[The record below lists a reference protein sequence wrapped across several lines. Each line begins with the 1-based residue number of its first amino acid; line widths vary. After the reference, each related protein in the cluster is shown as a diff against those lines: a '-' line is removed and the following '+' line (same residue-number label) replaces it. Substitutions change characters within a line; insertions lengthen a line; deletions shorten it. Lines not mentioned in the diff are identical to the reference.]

1 MTLAAAHWARSPIA
15 VLDTETTGL
24 DPARGDRIIEL
35 GVVLFDDGEVS
46 DRWGTLIDCGSPL
59 PLETTRVTGIQQ
71 ADVAGK
77 PSFAAVV
84 DELLGRLEGRLLVA
98 YNASFDRGFLLH
110 ELSRCSRTLPDGA
123 LWMDPLVL
131 AKELQKG
138 QGNMKL
144 GTVAKRLGIELLEA
158 HRAVADAECAG
169 HVLMA
174 LALEMPESLGEALD
188 LHEAWEANQNASRAV
203 WRGKSRAATGGVGG
217 DVTSEEGLG
226 PGYPHGEELDPVRYM
241 FLRGTGRV

>member
-1 MTLAAAHWARSPIA
+1 MTVSAAHWARSPIA

-35 GVVLFDDGEVS
+35 GVVLFDDGVVS
-46 DRWGTLIDCGSPL
+46 ERWGTLLDCGMPL
-59 PLETTRVTGIQQ
+59 PLETTRVTGIQP
-71 ADVAGK
+71 ADVVGK

-84 DELLGRLEGRLLVA
+84 DDLLQRLEGRLLVA

-110 ELSRCSRTLPDGA
+110 ELSRCNRTLPDGA
-123 LWMDPLVL
+123 QWMDPLVL

-174 LALEMPESLGEALD
+174 LALEMPESLSEALD

-203 WRGKSRAATGGVGG
+203 WRGKSRSTTGVGGG
-217 DVTSEEGLG
+217 DVTAEEGLG
-226 PGYPHGEELDPVRYM
+226 PGYPHADELDPVRYM